1 MLLTSTNWN
10 YIALHMFMVTYL
22 HSLQKKNWEKS
33 SFFVIT
39 TVMLLY
45 MDLCCFNNT
54 LLYVL
59 VSEAGIWRC
68 KKRCSK
74 KFFKISIKI
83 PTPESLFCNVAGW
96 RLVTLLKRDSGTGVF
111 LWILKKKLRTRSNV
125 LTDWN
130 QLSIYWKC
138 QFSWHSLKW
147 GPWSETQDAGL
158 KTQYLGPRIRN
169 PWP

>member
-1 MLLTSTNWN
+1 M
-10 YIALHMFMVTYL
+10 YL
-22 HSLQKKNWEKS
+22 HSLQKKNSEKS
-33 SFFVIT
+33 SFFGIT

-45 MDLCCFNNT
+45 MDLCYFNNT
-54 LLYVL
+54 LLFIL
-59 VSEAGIWRC
+59 ASEAGIWRC
-68 KKRCSK
+68 KRCSEN
-74 KFFKISIKI
+74 FCKISIKI

-158 KTQYLGPRIRN
+158 KTQDLGPRIRN

>member
-1 MLLTSTNWN
+1 M
-10 YIALHMFMVTYL
+10 YL

-45 MDLCCFNNT
+45 MDLCYFNNT

-74 KFFKISIKI
+74 KFCKISIKI

-138 QFSWHSLKW
+138 QFFWHSLKMRTLIW
-147 GPWSETQDAGL
+147 DSGCRTQDPGSGTHDPRHGIQDPFGDNHGHNIL
-158 KTQYLGPRIRN
+158 KT
-169 PWP
+169 